1 MFSPTLLIAVILYLL
16 GVGIV
21 LYIRPTI
28 MFRPGGVWRE
38 FGLSDSE
45 HCTLFPFWM
54 FALVWAILSYAIAT
68 CIILVSGSVAGLSP
82 AAPSDGIEIFSEPVI
97 EPVSSVASAVEPV
110 SSPPPQPGYYILNP
124 DRINPNGAN
133 YIYYGSEPPTPREL
147 NSFIKQ
153 RR

>member
-45 HCTLFPFWM
+45 HHTLFPFWM

-68 CIILVSGSVAGLSP
+68 CVILLSGSVAAP
-82 AAPSDGIEIFSEPVI
+82 PSDGIEIFSEPAI
-97 EPVSSVASAVEPV
+97 EPVSSVASSVAPV
-110 SSPPPQPGYYILNP
+110 PPTPPQPGYYILNP
-124 DRINPNGAN
+124 DRINSSGAN

>member
-1 MFSPTLLIAVILYLL
+1 MFSPTLLIAVLLYLV
-16 GVGIV
+16 GVGVI
-21 LYIRPTI
+21 LYIRPTS

-45 HCTLFPFWM
+45 HHTLFPFWM

-68 CIILVSGSVAGLSP
+68 CVILLSGSVAAP
-82 AAPSDGIEIFSEPVI
+82 PSDGIEIFSEPVI
-97 EPVSSVASAVEPV
+97 EPVSSVASSVAPV
-110 SSPPPQPGYYILNP
+110 PPTPTQPGYYILNP
-124 DRINPNGAN
+124 DRINSNGAN

-147 NSFIKQ
+147 DSFIKQ